1 MSIHLWKPS
10 YFRGALN
17 FASEF
22 FFPKERGL
30 ADSKDFFNKFSL
42 KSPYRNWKSSKRS
55 LYNQPKIIRHVHLTG
70 LKP

>member
-42 KSPYRNWKSSKRS
+42 KSPYRNWKT
-55 LYNQPKIIRHVHLTG
+55 L
-70 LKP
+70 

>member
-22 FFPKERGL
+22 FFFPKKEVWL
-30 ADSKDFFNKFSL
+30 IAKIFLISFPSNPHIEIEK
-42 KSPYRNWKSSKRS
+42 
-55 LYNQPKIIRHVHLTG
+55 LYNQPKIIHHVHLTG